1 MPEQLILSPIGKH
14 YLDLDGVKDDY
25 LVFCNDEEIG
35 RINKSVDTPDGKPWL
50 WSITAEHAKREWRK
64 LDRGASETKEGAMMA
79 FKAAWRD
86 FNRLIR

>member
-1 MPEQLILSPIGKH
+1 MAEQLILSPIGKH
-14 YLDLDGVKDDY
+14 LLDLAGTSDHYLVLCDGEIIGTIVKDASTHHPA
-25 LVFCNDEEIG
+25 N
-35 RINKSVDTPDGKPWL
+35 WL